1 MNALIFFIVLAIAIT
16 LQYLIIYV
24 AYLPVSRRHASQKQ
38 LLHASFVV
46 LGYSMMAG
54 VLLKLAELPR
64 SIGVLITA
72 ILIHMMG
79 RRILCQSNKQAWA
92 SCGIFIALIL
102 AIAAGFICLM
112 ETNDDFRAIMLP
124 KTQ

>member
-72 ILIHMMG
+72 ILIHIMG
-79 RRILCQSNKQAWA
+79 RKLLHQSHKQAWA
-92 SCGIFIALIL
+92 SCGIFITLIL

-112 ETNDDFRAIMLP
+112 ETNDAFRTIMLP

>member
-1 MNALIFFIVLAIAIT
+1 MNTLIFFIVLAAALT
-16 LQYLIIYV
+16 LQYLIIYLS
-24 AYLPVSRRHASQKQ
+24 YLPVSRRYVTQKQ
-38 LLHASFVV
+38 MHHASFVV
-46 LGYSMMAG
+46 MGYSMMAG

-72 ILIHMMG
+72 IFIHMMG

-112 ETNDDFRAIMLP
+112 ETNDDFRAIMLQ
-124 KTQ
+124 KAE

>member
-1 MNALIFFIVLAIAIT
+1 MNALIFIITLAIAVA
-16 LQYLIIYV
+16 LQYLIIYA

-46 LGYSMMAG
+46 MGYSMMAG

-72 ILIHMMG
+72 VLIHMMG

-92 SCGIFIALIL
+92 SCGIFITLIL
-102 AIAAGFICLM
+102 AIAVGFICLM
-112 ETNDDFRAIMLP
+112 EAQESFREIMMQ
-124 KTQ
+124 KAE

>member
-24 AYLPVSRRHASQKQ
+24 AYFPVSRRHASQKQ

-46 LGYSMMAG
+46 LGYSMRAG

-72 ILIHMMG
+72 ILIHIMG
-79 RRILCQSNKQAWA
+79 RKLLHQSHKQAWA
-92 SCGIFIALIL
+92 SCGIFITLIL

-112 ETNDDFRAIMLP
+112 ETNDAFRTIMLP

>member
-72 ILIHMMG
+72 ILRHIMG
-79 RRILCQSNKQAWA
+79 RKLLHQSHKQAWA
-92 SCGIFIALIL
+92 SCGIFITLIL
-102 AIAAGFICLM
+102 ALAVGFICLM
-112 ETNDDFRAIMLP
+112 EANESFRAIMMQ
-124 KTQ
+124 KAE

>member
-1 MNALIFFIVLAIAIT
+1 MNALIFFIVLAIAVT

-64 SIGVLITA
+64 SMGVLITA

-79 RRILCQSNKQAWA
+79 RRILSQSNKQAWA
-92 SCGIFIALIL
+92 SCGIFITLIL
-102 AIAAGFICLM
+102 ALAVGFICLM
-112 ETNDDFRAIMLP
+112 EANESFRAIMMQ
-124 KTQ
+124 KAE

>member
-1 MNALIFFIVLAIAIT
+1 MNALIFFIVLAAALT
-16 LQYLIIYV
+16 LQYLIIYLS
-24 AYLPVSRRHASQKQ
+24 YLPVSRRYVTQKQ
-38 LLHASFVV
+38 MHHASFVV

-64 SIGVLITA
+64 SMGVLITA

-92 SCGIFIALIL
+92 SCGIFITLIL
-102 AIAAGFICLM
+102 ALVVGFICLM
-112 ETNDDFRAIMLP
+112 ETNDAFRTIMMQ
-124 KTQ
+124 KAE

>member
-1 MNALIFFIVLAIAIT
+1 MNALIFFIVLAAALA
-16 LQYLIIYV
+16 LQFLVIYFS
-24 AYLPVSRRHASQKQ
+24 YLPVSRRHASQKQ

-46 LGYSMMAG
+46 MGYSMMAG

-79 RRILCQSNKQAWA
+79 RRILSQSNKQAWA
-92 SCGIFIALIL
+92 SCGIFITLIL
-102 AIAAGFICLM
+102 VIAAGFIYLM
-112 ETNDDFRAIMLP
+112 ETNDAFRAIMMQ
-124 KTQ
+124 KAE

>member
-64 SIGVLITA
+64 SMSILITA

>member
-1 MNALIFFIVLAIAIT
+1 MNALIFFIVLAAALT

-64 SIGVLITA
+64 SMSILITA

>member
-1 MNALIFFIVLAIAIT
+1 MNALIFFIVLAIAVT

-72 ILIHMMG
+72 ILRHIMG
-79 RRILCQSNKQAWA
+79 RKLLHQSHKQAWA
-92 SCGIFIALIL
+92 SCGIFITLIL
-102 AIAAGFICLM
+102 ALAVGFICLM
-112 ETNDDFRAIMLP
+112 EANESFRAIMMQ
-124 KTQ
+124 KAE

>member
-1 MNALIFFIVLAIAIT
+1 MNALIFFIVLAIAVT

-64 SIGVLITA
+64 SMGVLITA

-79 RRILCQSNKQAWA
+79 RRILSQSHKQAWA
-92 SCGIFIALIL
+92 SCGIFITLIL
-102 AIAAGFICLM
+102 ALAVGFICLM
-112 ETNDDFRAIMLP
+112 EANESFRAIMMQ
-124 KTQ
+124 KAE

>member
-1 MNALIFFIVLAIAIT
+1 MNALIFFIVLAIAVT

-72 ILIHMMG
+72 VLIHMMG

-102 AIAAGFICLM
+102 ALAVGFICLM

>member
-24 AYLPVSRRHASQKQ
+24 AYLPVSRSHASQKQ

-92 SCGIFIALIL
+92 SCGIFITLIL
-102 AIAAGFICLM
+102 ALAVGFICLM
-112 ETNDDFRAIMLP
+112 ETNDAFRTIMMQ
-124 KTQ
+124 KAE

>member
-1 MNALIFFIVLAIAIT
+1 MNTLIFFIVLTIAIT

-112 ETNDDFRAIMLP
+112 ETNDAFRTIMMQ
-124 KTQ
+124 KAE

>member
-112 ETNDDFRAIMLP
+112 ETNDAFRTIMLP